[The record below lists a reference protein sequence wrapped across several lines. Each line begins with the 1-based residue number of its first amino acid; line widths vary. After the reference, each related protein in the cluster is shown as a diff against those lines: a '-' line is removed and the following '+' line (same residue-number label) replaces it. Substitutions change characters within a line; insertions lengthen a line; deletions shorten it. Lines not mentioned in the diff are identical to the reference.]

1 MNEGTP
7 RSEVRRGFRVLSWA
21 VAALVVAGLL
31 TLVFFFPVILAI
43 VFLVL
48 LVAATGIV
56 AKQEGARK
64 GVIYFVKEI
73 LLGW

>member
-1 MNEGTP
+1 MNEETQ
-7 RSEVRRGFRVLSWA
+7 SRGVGRPIRVLCW
-21 VAALVVAGLL
+21 VLVGLFVAGLL
-31 TLVFFFPVILAI
+31 ALVFLLPLVGAI

-48 LVAATGIV
+48 VVAAAGIV

>member
-1 MNEGTP
+1 MNEGTQ

-21 VAALVVAGLL
+21 LAAFVIAGLL
-31 TLVFFFPVILAI
+31 ALVFRLPLVGAI

-48 LVAATGIV
+48 LAATAGIV

>member
-1 MNEGTP
+1 
-7 RSEVRRGFRVLSWA
+7 VLSWVFA
-21 VAALVVAGLL
+21 GLVVAGLL
-31 TLVFFFPVILAI
+31 ALVFLLPLVGAI

-48 LVAATGIV
+48 VVAAAGIV

>member
-1 MNEGTP
+1 MNEGTQ

-21 VAALVVAGLL
+21 LAALVVAGLL
-31 TLVFFFPVILAI
+31 ALVFLLPLVGVV

-48 LVAATGIV
+48 LAVTAGIV

-73 LLGW
+73 LFGW

>member
-1 MNEGTP
+1 M
-7 RSEVRRGFRVLSWA
+7 LSWA
-21 VAALVVAGLL
+21 LVALVVAGLL

-56 AKQEGARK
+56 AKQDGARK

-73 LLGW
+73 LFGW